1 VNSNIPNIL
10 RDHINR
16 WLWDRLA
23 PGFPVTIKL
32 GSATLPTTTLTPD
45 QAKAVCAYYNENGVR
60 SPNTTWGNPRKKRV
74 RASLRGDE
82 LYFEELDGEVPAP
95 ARTEEVWSEALK
107 ALRRAHYEATYVP
120 LAAVVGRVEGK
131 IEEDSFR
138 RTVTK
143 LLSRAFVDP
152 SLGFAIIRPSTGEY
166 LKECGGW
173 TKDVAGAVFLKD
185 FEEVSKRWVGWNRA
199 VVVVRRSYFLEFSG
213 HQFGP
218 CRTRVM
224 AEAHAVKLHTPDVEI
239 TTRITHP

>member
-1 VNSNIPNIL
+1 MQPQQSAFGVA
-10 RDHINR
+10 RDH
-16 WLWDRLA
+16 LA
-23 PGFPVTIKL
+23 ADGGQQRGGLVEL
-32 GSATLPTTTLTPD
+32 LP
-45 QAKAVCAYYNENGVR
+45 
-60 SPNTTWGNPRKKRV
+60 
-74 RASLRGDE
+74 
-82 LYFEELDGEVPAP
+82 
-95 ARTEEVWSEALK
+95 ALK
-107 ALRRAHYEATYVP
+107 
-120 LAAVVGRVEGK
+120 
-131 IEEDSFR
+131 
-138 RTVTK
+138 
-143 LLSRAFVDP
+143 
-152 SLGFAIIRPSTGEY
+152 GFAIIRPSTGEY